1 MPSKK
6 TILGIVVALAFSGSA
21 GCIATRKFVRN
32 DVKPVSTKVD
42 QVAQQSDQQGQQI
55 KDTSSKLDQTNQQVQ
70 QNVTDISATK
80 EIATGA
86 DSRSTDALN
95 KANEDASG
103 LNDLHNVVANLEDY
117 KVNDEAAVHFGFNKD
132 QLTTDDKDQLDKV
145 AGEVQNLPRYFIT
158 VEGFTDQTGPAT
170 YNEDL
175 SRRRAN
181 HVVEYL
187 VGMKDI
193 PLYRIHVIGL
203 GKQKLVNDGKTR
215 KDRAES
221 RRVEVSLYSA
231 PALPAP
237 SAGTR

>member
-1 MPSKK
+1 MPSKNAFLA
-6 TILGIVVALAFSGSA
+6 IAVALASSWSA
-21 GCIATRKFVRN
+21 GCIATRGFVRS
-32 DVKPVSTKVD
+32 DVQPVSTKLD
-42 QVAQQSDQQGQQI
+42 QVANQTDQQGTQLKQ
-55 KDTSSKLDQTNQQVQ
+55 TGEKLDQTNQQVQ
-70 QNVTDISATK
+70 QNSTDISATK

-95 KANEDASG
+95 RATENGKNLAQ
-103 LNDLHNVVANLEDY
+103 LHDVVANLEDY

-132 QLTTDDKDQLDKV
+132 KLTPDDKGQLDKV
-145 AGEVQNLPRYFIT
+145 AEEVQSLPRYFIT
-158 VEGFTDQTGPAT
+158 IEGYTDQTGPAS
-170 YNEDL
+170 YNEEL

-187 VGMKDI
+187 VGQKNI

-203 GKQKLVNDGKTR
+203 GEQKLVNDGKTR
-215 KDRAES
+215 EDRAQS

-237 SAGTR
+237 SASSK